1 MAYGTGENEQ
11 ELLGMYGTLHGGH
24 IPLLSRGV
32 ATVVNQPRGGFMQ
45 AIEDT
50 AEFIKQVRDDLDTNN
65 QMLIQV
71 LATLLEIARRP
82 GITPTEIAQRLG
94 LSVSAAGRNVFLLGR
109 EGWKDG
115 KAGRNEGHDLIR
127 IERDRFDVK
136 KKCCYLNTKGERM
149 LKRWL
154 RVDERG
160 LHG

>member
-1 MAYGTGENEQ
+1 MAYGVGENEPGIQ
-11 ELLGMYGTLHGGH
+11 GMYGTLHGGH

-50 AEFIKQVRDDLDTNN
+50 ADFIKQVRDDLDTNN

-115 KAGRNEGHDLIR
+115 KACHNKGHNLIR
-127 IERDRFDVK
+127 VERDRFDVK
-136 KKCCYLNTKGERM
+136 KKCCYLNSDGERM
-149 LKRWL
+149 IRRWL
-154 RVDERG
+154 RITDRG
-160 LHG
+160 